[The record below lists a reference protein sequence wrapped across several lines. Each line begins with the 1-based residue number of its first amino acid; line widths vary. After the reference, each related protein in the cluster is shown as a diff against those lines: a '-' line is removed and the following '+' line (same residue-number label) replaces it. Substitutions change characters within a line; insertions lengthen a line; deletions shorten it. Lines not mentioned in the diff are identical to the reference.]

1 MMSSG
6 FSLSLQLEVVYQSI
20 YFSPASVWN
29 GSLTILGYVHLDRPP
44 VGPIPGAGF
53 TYLRKAVSSAAH
65 LHLHRGLLTY
75 QCHGAPSTQVEGPTH
90 SGQLPCIMAGHPL
103 PTSARSPSSAYPLL
117 DALGDGTVPGADD
130 GLRVMLDQ
138 VF

>member
-1 MMSSG
+1 MKW
-6 FSLSLQLEVVYQSI
+6 V
-20 YFSPASVWN
+20 
-29 GSLTILGYVHLDRPP
+29 TTLGYVHLDRRP
-44 VGPIPGAGF
+44 VGPTLGAGF

-65 LHLHRGLLTY
+65 LHLQRGLLTY

-90 SGQLPCIMAGHPL
+90 SGHSCLAYWLANPSPPAL
-103 PTSARSPSSAYPLL
+103 AAPSSAYHLL